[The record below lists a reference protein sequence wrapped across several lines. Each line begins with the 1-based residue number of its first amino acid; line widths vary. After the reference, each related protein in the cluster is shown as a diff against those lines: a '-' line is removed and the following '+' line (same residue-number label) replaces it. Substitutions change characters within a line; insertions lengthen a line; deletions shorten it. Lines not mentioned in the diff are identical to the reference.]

1 MSGEV
6 CLNVT
11 LRGGHQLAVLK
22 DGSQLTARATW
33 ATHQID
39 SAVVQG
45 STQPDDYDLC
55 AQGELSG
62 SGSQFLDQMVRYPLL
77 LTLNE
82 IFAKDK
88 KQKEEKIITHAAFVV
103 DLSVFMT
110 GKFSWLQSKLLKIEL
125 FKLV

>member
-1 MSGEV
+1 MNGEIS
-6 CLNVT
+6 LQVT

-22 DGSQLTARATW
+22 DGSQLTARAQW
-33 ATHQID
+33 AQHQSID

-45 STQPDDYDLC
+45 STTPDNYELV

-62 SGSQFLDQMVRYPLL
+62 SGAQFLDQMVRYPLL

-110 GKFSWLQSKLLKIEL
+110 GKNSKKY
-125 FKLV
+125 F

>member
-11 LRGGHQLAVLK
+11 LRGGDQLAVLK

-45 STQPDDYDLC
+45 STQPDDYELC

-62 SGSQFLDQMVRYPLL
+62 AGGAFLDQMVRYPLL

-88 KQKEEKIITHAAFVV
+88 KQKEERIITHAAFVV

-110 GKFSWLQSKLLKIEL
+110 GKFSWLQSKLLKVEL
-125 FKLV
+125 VKLV